1 MLAHLII
8 WGIIFA
14 VMVIFELATFQLVSI
29 WFAAGAVGGFIA
41 ALCHLSFANQLL
53 IFVLASL
60 VLLAATRPLLKK
72 VSIGKAQATNADL
85 DIGKTASVI
94 EEINNE
100 TGTGRVRINGVD
112 WKAVSEN
119 ETVIPEGS
127 IVVVR
132 EVAGAKLIV
141 SQSKETAGSL

>member
-1 MLAHLII
+1 M
-8 WGIIFA
+8 
-14 VMVIFELATFQLVSI
+14 
-29 WFAAGAVGGFIA
+29 
-41 ALCHLSFANQLL
+41 
-53 IFVLASL
+53 
-60 VLLAATRPLLKK
+60 P
-72 VSIGKAQATNADL
+72 GKDR
-85 DIGKTASVI
+85 KTWSCD
-94 EEINNE
+94 E

-141 SQSKETAGSL
+141 SLSKETAGSL

>member
-41 ALCHLSFANQLL
+41 ARCHLSFANQLL

-141 SQSKETAGSL
+141 SLSKETAGSL